1 MKIGRSLEISNGGW
15 ESALLHQIG
24 GEEKNVGLYFGF
36 CGDSDNDLESI
47 SLSLHLHQGVRG
59 NTIFLGQK
67 LKFSYLDATIIESS
81 LGLTGP

>member
-15 ESALLHQIG
+15 ESALLHHIG

-47 SLSLHLHQGVRG
+47 SLSLHLHRSLFGFVRIVPLSCVEEVKI
-59 NTIFLGQK
+59 THFT
-67 LKFSYLDATIIESS
+67 LKF
-81 LGLTGP
+81 